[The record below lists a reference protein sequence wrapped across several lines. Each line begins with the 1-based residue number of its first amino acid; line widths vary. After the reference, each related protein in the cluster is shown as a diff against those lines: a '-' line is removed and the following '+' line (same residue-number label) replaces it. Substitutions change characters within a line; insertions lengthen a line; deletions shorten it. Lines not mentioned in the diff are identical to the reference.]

1 MKRKRVLSLTATVTV
16 GALVLIGASI
26 LRSPA
31 FAKPPPPCNGSFQ
44 TAVDWGHGA
53 NCAAATRDLFDK
65 VFAAARMT
73 CGMSGVCDQMLI
85 ITANCHDTPPEMGG
99 QGKEV
104 DGFLQHGC
112 ACELF

>member
-73 CGMSGVCDQMLI
+73 CASLPFGCRRALRPRLHRASG
-85 ITANCHDTPPEMGG
+85 A
-99 QGKEV
+99 
-104 DGFLQHGC
+104 DGTVPTTFGSDAHESLG
-112 ACELF
+112 